1 MIRDIVKDE
10 LRLSVISNR
19 TKDKKV
25 ISDTIK
31 DLIDTATEHKENCV
45 GLAAIQI
52 DLPYRIIVVF
62 DGDRF
67 VPYINPI
74 IIDKSVKNAYEAEE
88 SCLSL
93 EGTRKTKRYNSILV
107 MYENSKCKIIKQKFT
122 GFQAQIIQ
130 HEIDHLNG
138 KLI

>member
-74 IIDKSVKNAYEAEE
+74 IIDKSIKNAYEAEE

-107 MYENSKCKIIKQKFT
+107 MYENSKGKIIKQKFT